1 LSDGPVPAPFE
12 DGITVPPLP
21 RAFASRRPSSPW
33 LHAGLLL
40 ATLVST
46 TLVGAVLAGDAPFS
60 FALLARLVRHPAE
73 WGAGLPY
80 SLSALFILGCHE
92 MGHYVACRVYR
103 IEATLPYFLPGPN
116 LFGTFGAVIR
126 IRAPFPTR
134 RALFDVGVAG
144 PIAGFVALLPVLAA
158 GLALSTPT
166 DVPPAPGEIAL
177 PSCLLLSILY
187 PLFFDPAQGASIHL
201 HPLFV
206 AAWFGLF
213 ATSLN
218 LLPIGQLDGGHMLYA
233 VSPRAHA
240 IVSRLG
246 SPLLVLFGILTG
258 GAHLVL
264 FGILFWLLGLR
275 HPRPLDEIAPL
286 GAGRAAVAL
295 FGLLLFVLTFFP
307 MAPQVFGLLLP

>member
-1 LSDGPVPAPFE
+1 LDDGPVPARLE
-12 DGITVPPLP
+12 DGAPTQ
-21 RAFASRRPSSPW
+21 AFPGLRVRKRSSPW

-40 ATLVST
+40 LTLFST
-46 TLVGAVLAGDAPFS
+46 TLVGTVLAGDAPFS
-60 FALLARLVRHPAE
+60 LALLTRILRHPAE
-73 WGAGLPY
+73 WTAGLPY
-80 SLSALFILGCHE
+80 SVSALFILGCHE
-92 MGHYVACRVYR
+92 MGHYIACRLYR
-103 IEATLPYFLPGPN
+103 IDASLPYFLPGVN

-144 PIAGFVALLPVLAA
+144 PIAGFVALLPVLAF

-166 DVPPAPGEIAL
+166 NAPPSPGEIGL
-177 PSCLLLSILY
+177 PSCLLLSLLY

-233 VSPRAHA
+233 ISPRVHG
-240 IVSRLG
+240 IVSRFG
-246 SPLLVLFGILTG
+246 TPVLVLLGFLTG
-258 GAHLVL
+258 GAHLIV
-264 FGILFWLLGLR
+264 FGVLFWLIGLR
-275 HPRPLDEIAPL
+275 HPRPLDSVEPL
-286 GAGRAAVAL
+286 GARRTAVAVFGFVL
-295 FGLLLFVLTFFP
+295 FLLTFFP
-307 MAPQVFGLLLP
+307 MAPEVFGVLLFP